1 VSARRAP
8 TDSGNG
14 TVSHERKRRI
24 DEIGDESRRR
34 ILDAAEELFA
44 ERGYERTSF
53 VDVAER
59 SGISRGSIPWH
70 FANKEGLVLAVVE
83 RALARRTMESHSVEN
98 GDVAAVLEDV
108 KQWMHQPTASMLYTL
123 LTQALSTEG
132 EIRSRFVE
140 FHRRGRANLAALLK
154 KASTDRRGATP
165 EVFAAVINGALLG
178 LHLQWTVDPSIDLD
192 AALDTLARLID
203 RREPSVRRRRSTH
216 EATSPARP
224 RGKRNSA

>member
-1 VSARRAP
+1 LP
-8 TDSGNG
+8 
-14 TVSHERKRRI
+14 ERKRRI

-70 FANKEGLVLAVVE
+70 FDNKEGLVLAVVE

-98 GDVAAVLEDV
+98 GDITAVMEDI

-123 LTQALSTEG
+123 MTQALSGEG
-132 EIRSRFVE
+132 EMRSHFVE
-140 FHRRGRANLAALLK
+140 FHRRGRASLAALLK
-154 KASTDRRGATP
+154 TAGTDRRGAEP

-178 LHLQWTVDPSIDLD
+178 LHLQWTVDPTIDLD

-203 RREPSVRRRRSTH
+203 RREPPAKRRRTLK
-216 EATSPARP
+216 EPAATRT
-224 RGKRNSA
+224 RGRRKKHLKAACVSAGASD